1 MSDRNIYGE
10 VTSVTS
16 IREINRKIRDEIRGV
31 RDRQHLTELKKRS
44 DYLCTLTQA
53 PSWQEKFGSKSRRM
67 LAVAKEEDQRTT
79 RLANSV
85 ARRKGLG
92 AAYDPW
98 GN

>member
-10 VTSVTS
+10 VNSVTN

-31 RDRQHLTELKKRS
+31 RDRAHLTELKKRS
-44 DYLCTLTQA
+44 DYLCTLTQSPA
-53 PSWQEKFGSKSRRM
+53 WQEKFGSKSRRM
-67 LAVAKEEDQRTT
+67 LAVAKEEDHRTT

-85 ARRKGLG
+85 ARRNGLG
-92 AAYDPW
+92 ANYDPW